1 MTAPDVMTDRPVRT
15 GEAIVEVGDAAGI
28 GGAKAE
34 TRDGAVVGSWGGAGV
49 EASAPNSLVSTTT
62 EIYTGQKCF
71 NTCLCIICKI
81 HCFSMMQAFLVIL
94 LVLYFTT
101 SGDIFSSK
109 KSSFF

>member
-34 TRDGAVVGSWGGAGV
+34 TRDGAVVGRGGGAGV

-62 EIYTGQKCF
+62 EIYTGQKYF
-71 NTCLCIICKI
+71 NTYVLYVKYTV
-81 HCFSMMQAFLVIL
+81 FLNMMQAPSCD
-94 LVLYFTT
+94 VLYITT
-101 SGDIFSSK
+101 SEDIFSTK
-109 KSSFF
+109 KSSFY